1 MKLAIL
7 IGMLPKE
14 YQVLTMQTSVVKE
27 EKMKYETPLDHVL
40 MVATQ
45 RVHMAKLGPMD
56 CRNLEQ
62 GKRCSEE
69 GDSGKPEDE
78 GKGDEWDVDAV
89 HTNVECYAC
98 GGYGHYARDCPWDQK
113 RLGTKGKVAK
123 EKVGHSLVK
132 GNGLEKLGELNGNSL
147 RRK

>member
-1 MKLAIL
+1 MQAPLEVVSPTAVRNVGVIITGIHRWESRVAASKSECSEELPDLMKLAIL

-62 GKRCSEE
+62 
-69 GDSGKPEDE
+69 
-78 GKGDEWDVDAV
+78 
-89 HTNVECYAC
+89 
-98 GGYGHYARDCPWDQK
+98 
-113 RLGTKGKVAK
+113 
-123 EKVGHSLVK
+123 
-132 GNGLEKLGELNGNSL
+132 
-147 RRK
+147 